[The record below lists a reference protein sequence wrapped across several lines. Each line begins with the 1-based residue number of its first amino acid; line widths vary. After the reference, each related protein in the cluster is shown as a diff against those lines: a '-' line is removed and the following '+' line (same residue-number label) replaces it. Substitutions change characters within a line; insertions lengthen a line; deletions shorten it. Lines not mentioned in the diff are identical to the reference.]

1 MRASKRERYILARDY
16 LDRVTCKLCSYGQRW
31 SDVQDMTPLQIIG
44 VEAAINQRRA
54 DDLYAAALGHAPKA
68 LLDLAHAIEP
78 DPKIWTYLNGL

>member
-1 MRASKRERYILARDY
+1 
-16 LDRVTCKLCSYGQRW
+16 
-31 SDVQDMTPLQIIG
+31 MTPLQIIG